1 MTTTDIILVIA
12 GFAACALF
20 IFLFLVS
27 VSTGFIDKL
36 VIDYP
41 EAIYRAIFHPINRH
55 NCDWCK
61 LRRQVRDSK

>member
-1 MTTTDIILVIA
+1 MTTIDIILIIA
-12 GFAACALF
+12 IFATLAGL
-20 IFLFLVS
+20 IWLFLWS
-27 VSTGFIDKL
+27 VGSGAFDKL